1 MNECP
6 YCQNRNFVEVHGHS
20 QCVECGIN
28 VVPCCEGAAVESSGE
43 EVDSPTVTVSRKG
56 TNLHK
61 LLADFSLS
69 VKNL

>member
-1 MNECP
+1 MNASP
-6 YCQNRNFVEVHGHS
+6 YCQNEKFIEVHGHV
-20 QCVECGIN
+20 QFAKCGSN
-28 VVPCCEGAAVESSGE
+28 VDPCCEGAAVESSGE

-69 VKNL
+69 AKNL

>member
-1 MNECP
+1 MP
-6 YCQNRNFVEVHGHS
+6 LLPGRNFVEVHVNF

-43 EVDSPTVTVSRKG
+43 EVDPPTVTVSRKG

-69 VKNL
+69 AKNL